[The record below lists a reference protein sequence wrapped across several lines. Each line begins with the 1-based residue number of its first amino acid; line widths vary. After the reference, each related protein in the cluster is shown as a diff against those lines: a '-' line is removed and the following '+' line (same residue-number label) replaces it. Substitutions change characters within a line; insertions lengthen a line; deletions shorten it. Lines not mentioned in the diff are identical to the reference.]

1 MEKAKI
7 LITAK
12 FKVLLDYTK
21 RYRIYAFYGGRGG
34 AKTQCLARCMLADLN
49 QTSKK
54 QRILNLREFQNSIED
69 STYQVYVDAIQQ
81 SGLSPNYTIYTDT
94 IVNNANGSEIVFKG
108 MRGTGGKKSGQQLKS
123 LEGFDKC
130 WVDEAQ
136 SFSKEQLDILLPT
149 IRKLGSELWFS
160 FNRLEENDPIWV
172 VVSGGDDDIYLDKV
186 NWYDNPFWTEAL
198 EAERLRCLRN
208 HPEDYDHIY
217 EGDPINSADDFNLIT
232 RDVVVAAQKRDFPVG
247 DYMYAPKIIGIDPA
261 RFGNDTAVWYLRQGV
276 NAKILK
282 EAAKTSA
289 PQLLDISIELIQ
301 EHKPAA
307 VFIDRGGEGGSLT
320 DFLRQS
326 GYKNVY
332 DIGFN
337 DASAS
342 KRYKNKRAE
351 MYCKLKD
358 WLTVKGCIEDDHD
371 LRQELTNIK
380 QLPKDVIQLEDKADI
395 KKRIGR
401 SPGKA
406 DALALTFARDV
417 KAQTVTDRLQTRRNV
432 RQMNTSFIRP
442 VIM

>member
-7 LITAK
+7 LITKK
-12 FKVLLDYTK
+12 FKVLLDDSQ

-34 AKTQCLARCMLADLN
+34 GKTQCMARCMLADLN
-49 QTSKK
+49 RSPKK

-69 STYQVYVDAIQQ
+69 STYQVYVDAIVQ
-81 SGLSPNYTIYTDT
+81 SGLAPNYTIYSDT

-108 MRGTGGKKSGQQLKS
+108 MRGSGGKKSGQQLKS
-123 LEGFDKC
+123 YEGFDKC

-160 FNRLEENDPIWV
+160 FNRLEEYDPIWA
-172 VVSGGDDDIYLDKV
+172 VVSSGDDDIYLDKV

-198 EAERLRCLRN
+198 EAERQRCLKN
-208 HPEDYDHIY
+208 DPENYDHIY
-217 EGDPINSADDFNLIT
+217 EGDPINNADDFNLIS
-232 RDVVVAAQKRDFPVG
+232 RDIVQKAQERDYSVG
-247 DYMYAPKIIGIDPA
+247 EFRYMPKIIGVDPA
-261 RFGNDTAVWYLRQGV
+261 RFGNDSAVWYLRQGV
-276 NAKILK
+276 YSKVLKVAK
-282 EAAKTSA
+282 KTSA
-289 PQLLDISIELIQ
+289 PQLLDITTDLINQ
-301 EHKPAA
+301 YKPAA
-307 VFIDRGGEGGSLT
+307 VFVDRGGEGGSLV
-320 DFLRQS
+320 DFARQM

-337 DASAS
+337 DASGS

-358 WLTVKGCIEDDHD
+358 WLRVKGCVEDNHE

-380 QLPKDVIQLEDKADI
+380 QLPKDIIQLEDKADI

-401 SPGKA
+401 SPGLA

-417 KAQTVTDRLQTRRNV
+417 KAQTVTEQMETRRTV
-432 RQMNTSFIRP
+432 RQLQATARP
-442 VIM
+442 VMM